1 MDPAST
7 RSWWPQP
14 NSDGSNILLCST
26 SKKNRINR
34 QSRGCM
40 MQRTKTIHNLR
51 CRWKSHD
58 YLWIDISHAPVVEH
72 PWHWLDV
79 TAWHTGSCGYGSKLA
94 WGLGMPHFQTK
105 PYEMDI
111 VDTKYVA
118 SRSEI
123 WQWNILHISSGFF
136 SGIKT
141 PCMQG
146 FSMFDYDGGS
156 KHDLWLFILAM
167 WGANLEPYEALVAQG
182 IVSMVRDP
190 RRVWAKQGGS

>member
-1 MDPAST
+1 MD
-7 RSWWPQP
+7 Q
-14 NSDGSNILLCST
+14 T
-26 SKKNRINR
+26 SYCAQHPKTNRINR

-40 MQRTKTIHNLR
+40 MQRTKTIHNLG

-79 TAWHTGSCGYGSKLA
+79 TAWHAGSCGYGSKLA

-136 SGIKT
+136 LASKHHVCRVFPCLITMEGANMTCGCLSSPCEVQTWNPMRLWWPRGLSPWSGIPEGFEQNRGAHKRLPAMTRYTQFHT
-141 PCMQG
+141 P
-146 FSMFDYDGGS
+146 
-156 KHDLWLFILAM
+156 
-167 WGANLEPYEALVAQG
+167 
-182 IVSMVRDP
+182 
-190 RRVWAKQGGS
+190 